1 MGENVLGETVNLLMC
16 DRGRGECPEAEFM
29 NVQFR
34 NFVEV
39 FGHNLEIPKVSVY
52 NVFITNQF

>member
-1 MGENVLGETVNLLMC
+1 VLGETVNLLMC